1 MRVRL
6 VCFSD
11 LRRRFDLFRSAHPFD
26 NKAFHMRDGVLFQ
39 KNIGMKNL
47 ESNISLQR
55 RCCLLYYS
63 IIDGLNVS
71 DIISEFECEIKVG
84 HERYSI

>member
-1 MRVRL
+1 
-6 VCFSD
+6 
-11 LRRRFDLFRSAHPFD
+11 
-26 NKAFHMRDGVLFQ
+26 MRDGVLFQ

-84 HERYSI
+84 HER